1 MSQSQTF
8 EKNLEQL
15 SAVIKK
21 MEQQDV
27 GLEESLKLYEQG
39 IKLTRQC
46 QKIIDDA
53 ELKIEKLMEQNSWI
67 HLLTS
72 NNASMTSWVSA

>member
-1 MSQSQTF
+1 MSQTQTF

-15 SAVIKK
+15 TDIIQK

-39 IKLTRQC
+39 VQLTRKC

-53 ELKIEKLMEQNSWI
+53 EKKIEQLMEKNS
-67 HLLTS
+67 
-72 NNASMTSWVSA
+72 

>member
-1 MSQSQTF
+1 MSQTQTF
-8 EKNLEQL
+8 EKNLETL
-15 SAVIKK
+15 NAVIKK

-39 IKLTRQC
+39 IQLTRQC

-53 ELKIEKLMEQNSWI
+53 EKKIEKLMDQS
-67 HLLTS
+67 S
-72 NNASMTSWVSA
+72 

>member
-46 QKIIDDA
+46 QKIIGDS
-53 ELKIEKLMEQNSWI
+53 ELKIEKLMEQNS
-67 HLLTS
+67 
-72 NNASMTSWVSA
+72 

>member
-1 MSQSQTF
+1 MSQTKTF
-8 EKNLEQL
+8 ENNLEL
-15 SAVIKK
+15 LTAVIQK

-39 IKLTRQC
+39 VQLTRKC

-53 ELKIEKLMEQNSWI
+53 EKKIEQLMEK
-67 HLLTS
+67 
-72 NNASMTSWVSA
+72 NN

>member
-1 MSQSQTF
+1 MSQTQTF
-8 EKNLEQL
+8 EKNLESL

-39 IKLTRQC
+39 IQLTRKC

-53 ELKIEKLMEQNSWI
+53 EQKIEQLMEKS
-67 HLLTS
+67 S
-72 NNASMTSWVSA
+72 

>member
-72 NNASMTSWVSA
+72 NNASMTSWASG

>member
-1 MSQSQTF
+1 MSQTQTF

-53 ELKIEKLMEQNSWI
+53 ELKIEKLMEQNS
-67 HLLTS
+67 
-72 NNASMTSWVSA
+72 

>member
-1 MSQSQTF
+1 MNQTKTF
-8 EKNLEQL
+8 ENNLNQL
-15 SAVIKK
+15 AEIIEK

-39 IKLTRQC
+39 IQLTRKC

-53 ELKIEKLMEQNSWI
+53 EKKIEQLMDDN
-67 HLLTS
+67 H
-72 NNASMTSWVSA
+72 

>member
-1 MSQSQTF
+1 MSQTQTF
-8 EKNLEQL
+8 EKNLQTLTE
-15 SAVIKK
+15 VIQK

-39 IKLTRQC
+39 VQLTRKC

-53 ELKIEKLMEQNSWI
+53 EKKIEQLMENNS
-67 HLLTS
+67 
-72 NNASMTSWVSA
+72 

>member
-1 MSQSQTF
+1 MSQTKTF
-8 EKNLEQL
+8 ENNLEQL
-15 SAVIKK
+15 TEVIQK

-39 IKLTRQC
+39 IQLTRKC

-53 ELKIEKLMEQNSWI
+53 EQKIEQLMEKS
-67 HLLTS
+67 S
-72 NNASMTSWVSA
+72 D

>member
-1 MSQSQTF
+1 MSQTQTF

-15 SAVIKK
+15 TEVIQK

-39 IKLTRQC
+39 VQLTRKC
-46 QKIIDDA
+46 QKIIDEA
-53 ELKIEKLMEQNSWI
+53 EKKIAQLMEKNS
-67 HLLTS
+67 
-72 NNASMTSWVSA
+72 

>member
-1 MSQSQTF
+1 MSQTKTF
-8 EKNLEQL
+8 ENNLSKL
-15 SAVIKK
+15 SEIIDK

-39 IKLTRQC
+39 IQLTRKC

-53 ELKIEKLMEQNSWI
+53 ETKIEQLMDK
-67 HLLTS
+67 
-72 NNASMTSWVSA
+72 NN

>member
-1 MSQSQTF
+1 MSQTKTF

-15 SAVIKK
+15 TTVIEK

-39 IKLTRQC
+39 IQLTRKC
-46 QKIIDDA
+46 QKIIDEA
-53 ELKIEKLMEQNSWI
+53 EQKIEQLMEQNS
-67 HLLTS
+67 
-72 NNASMTSWVSA
+72 

>member
-1 MSQSQTF
+1 MSQTQTF
-8 EKNLEQL
+8 EKNLEL
-15 SAVIKK
+15 LTEVIHK

-39 IKLTRQC
+39 VQLTRKC

-53 ELKIEKLMEQNSWI
+53 EKKIEQLMEQNS
-67 HLLTS
+67 
-72 NNASMTSWVSA
+72 

>member
-1 MSQSQTF
+1 MSQSQTL

-53 ELKIEKLMEQNSWI
+53 ELKIEKLMEQNS
-67 HLLTS
+67 
-72 NNASMTSWVSA
+72 